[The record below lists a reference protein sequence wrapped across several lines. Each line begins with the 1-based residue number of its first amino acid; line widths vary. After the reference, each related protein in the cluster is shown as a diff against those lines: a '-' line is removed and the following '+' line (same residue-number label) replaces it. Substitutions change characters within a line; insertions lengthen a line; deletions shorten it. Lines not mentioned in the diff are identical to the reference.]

1 MSGARRS
8 VLEKKIQRAIEA
20 DLGAEP
26 DLLLLKNSVGQAE
39 YFNDAGEQYFVP
51 YGLGVGSPDLV
62 GLLRVEVLRPSRKGD
77 TILQTALIRTVGIWF
92 CLEVKPSEVA
102 EPDEHQKKCHAIWR
116 RFGAF
121 IDTVHSVEEARAA
134 LERARRLEF

>member
-8 VLEKKIQRAIEA
+8 QLEKKIQREIEA
-20 DLGAEP
+20 DLGAES

-39 YFNDAGEQYFVP
+39 YFNDEGKEYRVP
-51 YGLGVGSPDLV
+51 YGLGEGSPDLV

-77 TILQTALIRTVGIWF
+77 TILQTALIRTVAVWL
-92 CLEVKPSEVA
+92 CLEVKPPEVKK
-102 EPDEHQKKCHAIWR
+102 PDPHQEKCHAIWR
-116 RFGAF
+116 RFGAYV
-121 IDTVHSVEEARAA
+121 DTVHSVKEARAA